1 MKTENTVVDLKTT
14 IASDLKQVELNLD
27 TKPIEDE
34 KGPAFC
40 LCTKCNIQKN
50 LDDFHKNK
58 AKPNGHQAHCKSCTS
73 KQKKTLYKKKERQKK
88 IENGFQVSVC
98 GKPSHDDLS
107 GFSTTLAEAIRE
119 LVDHEKL

>member
-14 IASDLKQVELNLD
+14 IASDLKQVELNLG
-27 TKPIEDE
+27 TKHLEGQ
-34 KGPAFC
+34 KGPLFHIC
-40 LCTKCNIQKN
+40 SKCNRQKI

-73 KQKKTLYKKKERQKK
+73 KHKKTLYKKKSRQKQ

-98 GKPSHDDLS
+98 GKSSHIDLS
-107 GFSTTLAEAIRE
+107 GFSATLAEAVRE